1 MSSHRIYEEKHDI
14 DTDNT
19 KNFYDQR
26 AKNIGNMSSP
36 YVAVLLGDQDPQ
48 HAVDW
53 NTFEKTFILP
63 QLKVNKSS
71 SVLDIGCGIGR
82 WAESIIPEAGYYL
95 GTDFS
100 GEMIK
105 IGSAEMFF

>member
-53 NTFEKTFILP
+53 NTLRRPLSFL
-63 QLKVNKSS
+63 SS
-71 SVLDIGCGIGR
+71 KLIKALLYWISD
-82 WAESIIPEAGYYL
+82 AE
-95 GTDFS
+95 
-100 GEMIK
+100 
-105 IGSAEMFF
+105 

>member
-53 NTFEKTFILP
+53 NNF
-63 QLKVNKSS
+63 
-71 SVLDIGCGIGR
+71 
-82 WAESIIPEAGYYL
+82 
-95 GTDFS
+95 
-100 GEMIK
+100 
-105 IGSAEMFF
+105 